1 MQSQPS
7 SQREP
12 CEYACKLKPQAS
24 RTEGGFGKGAIVL
37 FEIFLFV
44 AKIKKNDAT
53 PFSFGG
59 GEGGLAAETG

>member
-12 CEYACKLKPQAS
+12 CKYACELEPQAS